1 VSEGFDREKV
11 QAEARGR
18 LSALYERYMNE
29 LEAEADRILRE
40 RLSELEPLK
49 KELVE
54 SLRGVKG

>member
-1 VSEGFDREKV
+1 MSEGFDREKV
-11 QAEARGR
+11 LAEARGR

-29 LEAEADRILRE
+29 LETEADRILRE

-54 SLRGVKG
+54 SLRSVKG